1 MEQKELLVDFCCIG
15 RSELVSCSS
24 SGLVMT
30 HSENSAVV
38 MSDSIN
44 EISLACNHLG
54 VVQHTYRPSLLLGP
68 VNGNLED
75 IPYNLARPQWSSL
88 AVHDPTPRDR
98 SQSVNIP
105 RSGLFPTKLK
115 TTALHL
121 HSLSSTISDFSLKL
135 SQNESPKLCKPI
147 KPIYTRSKE
156 FVLFAQEYRF
166 SCESPIELCR
176 HNERLA
182 NRLGREDIGFLW
194 YFCQCI
200 LVDKKRLTQG
210 VLLLENKENPISSP
224 ESTKGKIWIKLSL
237 RICDFLIIKNSCEIE
252 K

>member
-1 MEQKELLVDFCCIG
+1 
-15 RSELVSCSS
+15 
-24 SGLVMT
+24 MT

-54 VVQHTYRPSLLLGP
+54 VVQHTYRQSILVGP

-75 IPYNLARPQWSSL
+75 MPHNLARPQWSSL
-88 AVHDPTPRDR
+88 VAHDPTISRMCSPRDR
-98 SQSVNIP
+98 SHSVNIP
-105 RSGLFPTKLK
+105 RTGPFPTKLK
-115 TTALHL
+115 TTTLHV
-121 HSLSSTISDFSLKL
+121 HSLSSTVSDFSLTRFK
-135 SQNESPKLCKPI
+135 SESPKLCEPI

-166 SCESPIELCR
+166 TCESPIELCR

-194 YFCQCI
+194 YFCQCF

-210 VLLLENKENPISSP
+210 VLLLENKENPNSFPKGVKGNIWQNYWIIIIP
-224 ESTKGKIWIKLSL
+224 YQCYPTKHPSFKMYKS
-237 RICDFLIIKNSCEIE
+237 DFFR
-252 K
+252 